1 LCLAN
6 RDLNENMLDTLRR
19 IVQEVNL
26 AEDLSS
32 ALGVMVL
39 RIKES
44 MGTEVCSIYL
54 FDQKSNQY
62 YLMATQGLNQSA
74 VGQSRLGYSE
84 GLVGHVG
91 QREEPINLED
101 AASHPKF
108 QYLPETGEDAFKAFL
123 GVPIIHH
130 RKNLGVLVVQQRQLR
145 RFDQNE
151 EAFLVTMSAQLAAL
165 IAHAEATGAL
175 DGAWW
180 GGDARESARFDGISG
195 AIGIGLGKAYVIYPA
210 ADLKSV
216 PDRSIT
222 NIKKEQRLLNGA
234 LTAVRRD
241 MARLKKKA
249 SLQLPDEE
257 QALFEVYER
266 MLDDNALAGEIRAKV
281 AEGNWAQGA
290 LREVVQTHIR
300 AFEAM
305 DDAYLRARA
314 SDVKDLGLR
323 ILGFLQEAKS
333 SVNKIPPNAIV
344 VGEDIT
350 PTIFVDMDRENIAGI
365 VSLHGSSNS
374 HMSIVARSLGIPTVV
389 GVAEFP
395 LSKMEGRDLVVDG
408 YRGEV
413 VVSPT
418 AEVRKHYKSIM
429 EEEAAL
435 SKELDVVA
443 ELAAETLDG
452 HSIVLHVNTGLMAD
466 VTLSLE
472 RGAEG
477 VGLYRTEI
485 PFMVRDRFP
494 SEMEQMGIYR
504 QQLEAFHP
512 KPVTMRTL
520 DIGGDKSLS
529 YFPIEEENPFLGWR
543 GIRITLDHPE
553 IFLQQIR
560 AMLWAS
566 ESLDNLQ
573 IMLPMI
579 SSVTEVE
586 DAMHLIHRAFLEVL
600 EEGAHIEMPKIG
612 VMIEVPAAVY
622 QVREYCQLVDFI
634 SVGSNDLT
642 QYLLAVDRNNRR
654 VANLYQGFHPAVLR
668 ALQVIVTE
676 AKAVGTPV
684 SICGEMAG
692 DPRSALLLIAMGY
705 DTLSMSASS
714 LLRVKWV
721 LRKISYARS
730 IELLEEI
737 KQMDNAAVIASHL
750 DHVLD
755 KEGLGSVIRPLHT

>member
-1 LCLAN
+1 
-6 RDLNENMLDTLRR
+6 MLEILRR
-19 IVQEVNL
+19 IVQEVNA
-26 AEDLSS
+26 AEDLTS
-32 ALGVMVL
+32 ALSVMVL

-54 FDQKSNQY
+54 LEPKSNQY

-74 VGQSRLGYSE
+74 VGETRMGYSE

-108 QYLPETGEDAFKAFL
+108 LYLEETGEERFSAFL

-130 RKNLGVLVVQQRQLR
+130 RKTLGVLVVQQQDRR
-145 RFDQNE
+145 RFDQDE
-151 EAFLVTMSAQLAAL
+151 EAFLVTMSAQLAAVV
-165 IAHAEATGAL
+165 AHAEATGTI
-175 DGAWW
+175 DGTLFA
-180 GGDARESARFDGISG
+180 GVESESARFDGISG
-195 AIGIGLGKAYVIYPA
+195 ATGIGIGKAYVVYPPA
-210 ADLKSV
+210 ELKSV
-216 PDRSIT
+216 PDRAIT
-222 NIKKEQRLLNGA
+222 NIKKELRTLNSA
-234 LTAVRRD
+234 IKAVRLD
-241 MARLKKKA
+241 MARLKVKA
-249 SLQLPDEE
+249 KVQLPKEE
-257 QALFEVYER
+257 QGLFEVYER
-266 MLDDNALAGEIRAKV
+266 MLDGNALAGEMRAKV
-281 AEGNWAQGA
+281 SEGNWAQGA
-290 LREVVQTHIR
+290 LRDVVQTHIR

-305 DDAYLRARA
+305 DDPYLRARA

-323 ILGFLQEAKS
+323 VLSFLQEAKS
-333 SVNKIPPNAIV
+333 SINKIPPNAIV

-350 PTIFVDMDRENIAGI
+350 PTVFVDMDRGNIAGI
-365 VSLHGSSNS
+365 VSSHGSSNS

-395 LSKMEGRDLVVDG
+395 LSRMEGRDLVVDG

-413 VVSPT
+413 IVSPSD
-418 AEVRKHYKSIM
+418 AIRKHYKLIM
-429 EEEAAL
+429 EDEREL
-435 SKELDVVA
+435 SKELDEVVD
-443 ELAAETLDG
+443 LSSETPDG
-452 HSIVLHVNTGLMAD
+452 HYMTLHVNTGLMAD

-494 SEMEQMGIYR
+494 SEMEQMEIYR

-520 DIGGDKSLS
+520 DIGGDKALP
-529 YFPIEEENPFLGWR
+529 YFPITEENPFLGWR
-543 GIRITLDHPE
+543 GIRVTLDHPE

-566 ESLDNLQ
+566 ESLDNLK

-579 SSVTEVE
+579 SSITEVE

-600 EEGAHIEMPKIG
+600 EEGAHIEMPQIG

-622 QVREYCQLVDFI
+622 QVREFCQQVDFI

-654 VANLYQGFHPAVLR
+654 VANLYQSYHPSVLR
-668 ALQVIVTE
+668 ALQEIVTQ
-676 AKAVGTPV
+676 ADAVGTPV

-692 DPRSALLLIAMGY
+692 DPRSALLLMAMGY
-705 DTLSMSASS
+705 KTLSMSASS

-721 LRKISYARS
+721 LRRISYSRS
-730 IELLEEI
+730 KEMLDEI
-737 KQMDNAAVIASHL
+737 WQMDNAAVILSHL
-750 DHVLD
+750 DYVLE
-755 KEGLGSVIRPLHT
+755 KEGLGGFIRPMHSSVHS

>member
-1 LCLAN
+1 
-6 RDLNENMLDTLRR
+6 MLETLRR
-19 IVQEVNL
+19 IVQEVNS

-32 ALGVMVL
+32 ALSVMVL

-54 FDQKSNQY
+54 LEPKSNQY

-74 VGQSRLGYSE
+74 VGETRMGYSE

-108 QYLPETGEDAFKAFL
+108 LYLEETGEERFSAFL

-130 RKNLGVLVVQQRQLR
+130 RKTLGVLVVQQRDKR
-145 RFDQNE
+145 RFDQDE
-151 EAFLVTMSAQLAAL
+151 EAFLVTMSAQLAAVV
-165 IAHAEATGAL
+165 AHAEATGTI
-175 DGAWW
+175 DGTLFA
-180 GGDARESARFDGISG
+180 GVESESARFEGISG
-195 AIGIGLGKAYVIYPA
+195 ATGIGIGKAYVVYPPT
-210 ADLKSV
+210 DLKSV
-216 PDRSIT
+216 PDRAIT
-222 NIKKEQRLLNGA
+222 NIKKELRLLNSA
-234 LTAVRRD
+234 IKDVRQD
-241 MARLKKKA
+241 MARLKVKA
-249 SLQLPDEE
+249 KVQLPKEE
-257 QALFEVYER
+257 QGLFEVYER
-266 MLDDNALAGEIRAKV
+266 MLDDNALAGEIRDKV
-281 AEGNWAQGA
+281 SEGNWAQGA
-290 LREVVQTHIR
+290 LRDVVQTHIR

-305 DDAYLRARA
+305 DDPYLRARA

-323 ILGFLQEAKS
+323 VLSFLQEAKS

-350 PTIFVDMDRENIAGI
+350 PTVFVDMDRGNIAGI
-365 VSLHGSSNS
+365 VSSHGSSNS

-395 LSKMEGRDLVVDG
+395 LSRMEGRDLVVDG

-413 VVSPT
+413 IVSPSD
-418 AEVRKHYKSIM
+418 AIRKHYKSIM
-429 EEEAAL
+429 EDEREL
-435 SKELDVVA
+435 SKELDEVA
-443 ELAAETLDG
+443 DLSSETPDG
-452 HSIVLHVNTGLMAD
+452 HRMTLHVNTGLMAD

-494 SEMEQMGIYR
+494 SEMEQMEIYR

-520 DIGGDKSLS
+520 DVGGDKALP
-529 YFPIEEENPFLGWR
+529 YFPITEENPFLGWR
-543 GIRITLDHPE
+543 GIRVTLDHPE

-566 ESLDNLQ
+566 ESLDNLK

-579 SSVTEVE
+579 SSITEVE

-600 EEGAHIEMPKIG
+600 EEGAHIEMPQIG

-622 QVREYCQLVDFI
+622 QVKEFCQQVDFI

-654 VANLYQGFHPAVLR
+654 VANLYQSYHPSVLR
-668 ALQVIVTE
+668 ALQEIVTQ
-676 AKAVGTPV
+676 ADAVNTPV

-692 DPRSALLLIAMGY
+692 DPRSALLLMAMGY
-705 DTLSMSASS
+705 KTLSMSASS

-721 LRKISYARS
+721 LRKISLSRS
-730 IELLEEI
+730 KEMLDEI
-737 KQMDNAAVIASHL
+737 WQMDNAAVILSHL
-750 DHVLD
+750 DYVLE
-755 KEGLGSVIRPLHT
+755 KEGLGGFIRPMHGSVHS

>member
-1 LCLAN
+1 
-6 RDLNENMLDTLRR
+6 MLETLRR

-32 ALGVMVL
+32 ALSVMVL

-54 FDQKSNQY
+54 LEPKSNQY

-74 VGQSRLGYSE
+74 VGETRMGYSE

-91 QREEPINLED
+91 QREEPINLDD

-108 QYLPETGEDAFKAFL
+108 LYLEETGEERFSAFL

-130 RKNLGVLVVQQRQLR
+130 RKTLGVLVVQQRDRR

-165 IAHAEATGAL
+165 VAHAEATGTI
-175 DGAWW
+175 DGNLFE
-180 GGDARESARFDGISG
+180 GVESESARFDGISG
-195 AIGIGLGKAYVIYPA
+195 ATGIGIGKAYVVYPPT
-210 ADLKSV
+210 DLKSV
-216 PDRSIT
+216 PDRAIT
-222 NIKKEQRLLNGA
+222 DIKKELRTLNGA
-234 LTAVRRD
+234 IKSVRLD
-241 MARLKKKA
+241 MARLKVKA
-249 SLQLPDEE
+249 KVQLPKEE
-257 QALFEVYER
+257 QGLFEVYER
-266 MLDDNALAGEIRAKV
+266 MLDDNALAGEVREKV
-281 AEGNWAQGA
+281 SEGNWAQGA
-290 LREVVQTHIR
+290 LRDVVQTHIR

-305 DDAYLRARA
+305 DDPYLRARA

-323 ILGFLQEAKS
+323 VLSFLQEAKS
-333 SVNKIPPNAIV
+333 SINKIPPNAIV

-350 PTIFVDMDRENIAGI
+350 PTVFVDMDRENIAGI
-365 VSLHGSSNS
+365 VSSHGSSNS

-395 LSKMEGRDLVVDG
+395 LSRMEGRDLVVDG

-413 VVSPT
+413 IVSPSD
-418 AEVRKHYKSIM
+418 AICKHYKSVM
-429 EEEAAL
+429 EDEREL
-435 SKELDVVA
+435 SKELDEVA
-443 ELAAETLDG
+443 ELPSETPDG
-452 HSIVLHVNTGLMAD
+452 HCMTLHVNTGLMAD

-494 SEMEQMGIYR
+494 SEMEQMEIYR

-520 DIGGDKSLS
+520 DVGGDKALP
-529 YFPIEEENPFLGWR
+529 YFPITEENPFLGWR
-543 GIRITLDHPE
+543 GIRVTLDHPE
-553 IFLQQIR
+553 IFLQQVR
-560 AMLWAS
+560 AMLWSS
-566 ESLDNLQ
+566 ESLDNLK

-579 SSVTEVE
+579 SSITEVE

-600 EEGAHIEMPKIG
+600 EEGAHIEMPQIG

-622 QVREYCQLVDFI
+622 QVREFCQQVDFI

-654 VANLYQGFHPAVLR
+654 VANLYQSYHPSVLR
-668 ALQVIVTE
+668 ALQEIVTQ
-676 AKAVGTPV
+676 AKAADTPV

-692 DPRSALLLIAMGY
+692 DPRSALLLMAMGY

-721 LRKISYARS
+721 LRKISYSRS
-730 IELLEEI
+730 KEMLDEI
-737 KQMDNAAVIASHL
+737 WQMDNAAVILSHL
-750 DHVLD
+750 DYVLE
-755 KEGLGSVIRPLHT
+755 KEGLGGFIRPMHGSVHS

>member
-1 LCLAN
+1 
-6 RDLNENMLDTLRR
+6 MLETLRR
-19 IVQEVNL
+19 IVQEVNS

-32 ALGVMVL
+32 ALSVMVL

-54 FDQKSNQY
+54 LEPKSNQY

-74 VGQSRLGYSE
+74 VGQTRMGYSE

-108 QYLPETGEDAFKAFL
+108 LYLEETGEERFSAFL

-130 RKNLGVLVVQQRQLR
+130 RKTLGVLVVQQRDRR
-145 RFDQNE
+145 RFDQDE
-151 EAFLVTMSAQLAAL
+151 EAFLVTMSAQLAAVV
-165 IAHAEATGAL
+165 AHAEATGTI
-175 DGAWW
+175 DGTLFA
-180 GGDARESARFDGISG
+180 GVESESARFDGISG
-195 AIGIGLGKAYVIYPA
+195 ATGIGIGKAYVVYPP

-216 PDRSIT
+216 PDRAIT
-222 NIKKEQRLLNGA
+222 NIKKELRTLNDA
-234 LTAVRRD
+234 IKAVRQD
-241 MARLKKKA
+241 MARLKVKA
-249 SLQLPDEE
+249 KVQLPKEE
-257 QALFEVYER
+257 QGLFEVYER

-281 AEGNWAQGA
+281 SEGNWAQGA
-290 LREVVQTHIR
+290 LRGVVQTHIR

-305 DDAYLRARA
+305 DDPYLRARA

-323 ILGFLQEAKS
+323 VLSFLQEAKS
-333 SVNKIPPNAIV
+333 SGNKIPPNAIV

-350 PTIFVDMDRENIAGI
+350 PTVFVDMDRGNIAGI
-365 VSLHGSSNS
+365 VSSHGSSNS

-395 LSKMEGRDLVVDG
+395 LSRMEGRDLVVDG

-413 VVSPT
+413 VVSPSG
-418 AEVRKHYKSIM
+418 AIRKHYKSIM
-429 EEEAAL
+429 EDEREL
-435 SKELDVVA
+435 SKELDEVA
-443 ELAAETLDG
+443 ELSSETPDG
-452 HSIVLHVNTGLMAD
+452 HCMTLHVNTGLMAD

-494 SEMEQMGIYR
+494 SEMEQMEIYR

-520 DIGGDKSLS
+520 DVGGDKALP
-529 YFPIEEENPFLGWR
+529 YFPITEENPFLGWR
-543 GIRITLDHPE
+543 GIRVTLDHPE

-566 ESLDNLQ
+566 ESLDNLK

-579 SSVTEVE
+579 SSITEVE

-600 EEGAHIEMPKIG
+600 EEGAHIEMPQIG

-622 QVREYCQLVDFI
+622 QVPEFCQQVDFI

-654 VANLYQGFHPAVLR
+654 VANLYQSYHPSVLR
-668 ALQVIVTE
+668 ALQEIVTQ
-676 AKAVGTPV
+676 AKAADTPV

-692 DPRSALLLIAMGY
+692 DPRSALLLMAMGY

-721 LRKISYARS
+721 LRKISLSRS
-730 IELLEEI
+730 KEMLEEI
-737 KQMDNAAVIASHL
+737 WQMDNAAVILSHL
-750 DHVLD
+750 DYVLE
-755 KEGLGSVIRPLHT
+755 KEGLGGFIRPMHGSVHS

>member
-1 LCLAN
+1 
-6 RDLNENMLDTLRR
+6 MLETLRR
-19 IVQEVNL
+19 IVQEVNS

-32 ALGVMVL
+32 ALSVMVL

-54 FDQKSNQY
+54 LEPKSNQY

-74 VGQSRLGYSE
+74 VGETRMGYSE

-108 QYLPETGEDAFKAFL
+108 LYLEETGEERFSAFL

-130 RKNLGVLVVQQRQLR
+130 RKTLGVLVVQQRDRR

-151 EAFLVTMSAQLAAL
+151 EAFLVTMSAQLAAVV
-165 IAHAEATGAL
+165 AHAEATGTI
-175 DGAWW
+175 DGTLFE
-180 GGDARESARFDGISG
+180 GVESESARFEGISG
-195 AIGIGLGKAYVIYPA
+195 ATGIGIGKAYVVYPP

-216 PDRSIT
+216 PDRVIT
-222 NIKKEQRLLNGA
+222 NVKKELRTLNTA
-234 LTAVRRD
+234 IKAVRQD
-241 MARLKKKA
+241 MARLKVKA
-249 SLQLPDEE
+249 KVQLPKEE
-257 QALFEVYER
+257 QGLFEVYER
-266 MLDDNALAGEIRAKV
+266 MLDDNALAGEVRAKV
-281 AEGNWAQGA
+281 SEGNWAQGA
-290 LREVVQTHIR
+290 LRDVVQTHIR

-305 DDAYLRARA
+305 DDPYLRARA

-323 ILGFLQEAKS
+323 VLSFLQEAKS
-333 SVNKIPPNAIV
+333 SISKIPPNAIV

-350 PTIFVDMDRENIAGI
+350 PTVFVDMDRGNIAGI
-365 VSLHGSSNS
+365 VSSHGSSNS

-395 LSKMEGRDLVVDG
+395 LSRMEGRDLVVDG

-413 VVSPT
+413 VVSPSD
-418 AEVRKHYKSIM
+418 AIRKHYKSIM
-429 EEEAAL
+429 EDEREL
-435 SKELDVVA
+435 SKELDEVA
-443 ELAAETLDG
+443 ELSSETPDG
-452 HSIVLHVNTGLMAD
+452 HCMTLHVNTGLMAD

-494 SEMEQMGIYR
+494 SEMEQMEIYR

-520 DIGGDKSLS
+520 DVGGDKALP
-529 YFPIEEENPFLGWR
+529 YFPITEENPFLGWR
-543 GIRITLDHPE
+543 GIRVTLDHPE

-566 ESLDNLQ
+566 ESLDNLK

-579 SSVTEVE
+579 SSITEVE

-600 EEGAHIEMPKIG
+600 EEGAHIEMPQIG

-622 QVREYCQLVDFI
+622 QVREFCQQVDFI

-654 VANLYQGFHPAVLR
+654 VANLYQSYHPSVLR
-668 ALQVIVTE
+668 ALQEIVSQ
-676 AKAVGTPV
+676 AKAADTPV

-692 DPRSALLLIAMGY
+692 DPRSALLLMAMGY
-705 DTLSMSASS
+705 KTLSMSASS

-721 LRKISYARS
+721 LRKISHSRS
-730 IELLEEI
+730 KEMLNEI
-737 KQMDNAAVIASHL
+737 WQMDNAAVIISHL
-750 DHVLD
+750 DYVLE
-755 KEGLGSVIRPLHT
+755 KEGLGGFIRPMHGSVHS